1 MADEHETPSSAEEE
15 TQVESLIQGRAK
27 RSTAGLHMSALLD
40 AAADDDLALLF
51 EEVEDDNEFAVD
63 AEEMGGEEDDMR
75 FDTSSEDEDD
85 QGPSAKD
92 DDFEGEQQLQKEERA
107 DKKKKR
113 AKDDLRYKIAAKR
126 VKIDP
131 TAVSAVPAPRPKK
144 KSERVSWIPTPEE
157 GPTRSSSRRQTM
169 QNKELT
175 HARLKDSE
183 EKRIRLIATMEE
195 AAKRKA
201 QFKPKEMTQAERLA
215 EAERV
220 ERHNSKSLNRW
231 EEMEKRKAEERKA
244 KIEALQNRRLE
255 GPVMSYWS
263 GIATWA
269 DGRLTRVGK
278 VDITPKPE
286 KEDTTRKKSKKS
298 DKEGK
303 NVTEQ
308 KPTEDGATVEPA
320 TPQAAPP
327 ATNEAEKP
335 KDSVEIAGGEPVKGN
350 PEPSEVPPT
359 DTRPV
364 QEGDAP
370 SESKTT
376 IADSE
381 ASPCAPEAA
390 SASAT
395 APAPAEASAAAPEQP
410 STSAPVEASGTEKS
424 SELPPVDVELKD
436 TEMKDAEPQNP
447 VQDTASP
454 GGEAETDKAES
465 KVEKPDAEKP
475 EKATEAAAQAPQS
488 SAQPSG
494 DETSAAEP
502 AKQPEVE
509 VPATQPKPSEA
520 EQPTEENLS
529 DGKKEPISEPLAT
542 TGQGIEAVAASE
554 ELSPTAVPAAAD
566 APSQADSLKDALV
579 PTQSEKD
586 TPELHANQPNVVTED
601 APQVVVPQP
610 PSIIEQTGRNLTIL
624 ENFDDK
630 TAQSREFSI
639 YFNAKKPPRLTKISS
654 SLCVITSLPSRYRD
668 PDTSLPFANA
678 YAYHEIRNAVSQKF
692 SWSPMLGCYVGP
704 AGVAARGVPARFLG
718 GPEAKE
724 ETKELAPSTVDDKAP
739 NDSPATKA
747 NGEPKAPAA
756 AEASKTA
763 TPDPGSAAASTP
775 TPAATGDPM
784 EVD

>member
-1 MADEHETPSSAEEE
+1 MADEHETPSSAEEDLP
-15 TQVESLIQGRAK
+15 VESLIQGRAK

-63 AEEMGGEEDDMR
+63 AEDLGGEEDDMR
-75 FDTSSEDEDD
+75 FESSSDDEDD

-92 DDFEGEQQLQKEERA
+92 DDFEGEQQLQKAERA

-113 AKDDLRYKIAAKR
+113 AKEDLRYKIAAKR

-269 DGRLTRVGK
+269 DGRLTRIGK

-286 KEDTTRKKSKKS
+286 KEDTTRKKSKKL

-303 NVTEQ
+303 NMTEE
-308 KPTEDGATVEPA
+308 KPPEVSASVKPA
-320 TPQAAPP
+320 TSQTAPQTTAQP
-327 ATNEAEKP
+327 ESS
-335 KDSVEIAGGEPVKGN
+335 KDPVVSEEGKPVKGN
-350 PEPSEVPPT
+350 SEPSIAQPT
-359 DTRPV
+359 DPQSV
-364 QEGDAP
+364 QESTAP

-376 IADSE
+376 NADGE
-381 ASPCAPEAA
+381 ASPCAPEST
-390 SASAT
+390 SAPAT
-395 APAPAEASAAAPEQP
+395 APAEASATAPEQLP
-410 STSAPVEASGTEKS
+410 ASAPVKASGTETT
-424 SELPPVDVELKD
+424 SESHPVDVE
-436 TEMKDAEPQNP
+436 MKEAEPQ
-447 VQDTASP
+447 TAA
-454 GGEAETDKAES
+454 GDKALQGRES
-465 KVEKPDAEKP
+465 EVSEIENKVEKSDAEKP
-475 EKATEAAAQAPQS
+475 EESSASAAQAPQS
-488 SAQPSG
+488 TVQASDDQDLAAKHEKQAELVAPSVQPKSNEATQPAQENPC
-494 DETSAAEP
+494 DA
-502 AKQPEVE
+502 AKQP
-509 VPATQPKPSEA
+509 VPEPSAATGPESE
-520 EQPTEENLS
+520 T
-529 DGKKEPISEPLAT
+529 
-542 TGQGIEAVAASE
+542 VAASE
-554 ELSPTAVPAAAD
+554 ELSPTTVPAAAD
-566 APSQADSLKDALV
+566 APSQADALKNTSM
-579 PTQSEKD
+579 PTQSEKEI
-586 TPELHANQPNVVTED
+586 PGPQASQPIFATEN
-601 APQVVVPQP
+601 APQAEVPQP
-610 PSIIEQTGRNLTIL
+610 PPVIEQMGRNLTIL
-624 ENFDDK
+624 ENFDER

-724 ETKELAPSTVDDKAP
+724 ESKESAPTASDRAT
-739 NDSPATKA
+739 NESCATKA
-747 NGEPKAPAA
+747 DGETKTP
-756 AEASKTA
+756 AEAEVSITS
-763 TPDPGSAAASTP
+763 TPNPDSAAAPTP
-775 TPAATGDPM
+775 TPVAAGDPM
-784 EVD
+784 EIDK